1 MTAAASQAVMQCCIW
16 HQFWAQ
22 AAAVV
27 QDMLH
32 SRNQQLQPEVL
43 RIAILGCCRGQGLN
57 EAYTLLQQLKV
68 CDSGL
73 SSLNAADATK
83 VKQHIL
89 RIAVKFLDEL
99 MLHCLLL
106 YKQYIDCRATRTPLR
121 RKMLITHGIGQ
132 VCNGC
137 SMCV

>member
-1 MTAAASQAVMQCCIW
+1 MVVLLSPQCVLIPCTPTNSDLLLVLTLLMYTAQSQTYTLVQAMTAAASQAVMQCCIG

-32 SRNQQLQPEVL
+32 SRNQQLQPDVL

-68 CDSGL
+68 S
-73 SSLNAADATK
+73 
-83 VKQHIL
+83 I
-89 RIAVKFLDEL
+89 I
-99 MLHCLLL
+99 
-106 YKQYIDCRATRTPLR
+106 
-121 RKMLITHGIGQ
+121 
-132 VCNGC
+132 
-137 SMCV
+137 